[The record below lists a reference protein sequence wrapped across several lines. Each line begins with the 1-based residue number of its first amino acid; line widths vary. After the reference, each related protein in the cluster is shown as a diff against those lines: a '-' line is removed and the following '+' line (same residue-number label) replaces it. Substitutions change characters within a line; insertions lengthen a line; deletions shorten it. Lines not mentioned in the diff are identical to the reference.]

1 MALWDAV
8 PLAHPDPIFAIAE
21 EARAAGS
28 EAIDATIGVYIDEKG
43 QTKLFPSVKKAMTE
57 VLSDYASGSFTYTPL
72 LGIPEYRSAVT
83 ELILPNASLPV
94 ASCATAG
101 GTGSL
106 AINLRMLKLLE
117 SNIRLCLPTPAWAN
131 HAPLC
136 RSAGVAFEE
145 LAVLENGVVRCDVI
159 IDWIRNTSG
168 VRAILLQAGCTNP
181 TGIDLSK
188 DQWKE
193 IMPVLK
199 DSECIVLL
207 DVAYQG
213 FGSDPDTDAAPAR
226 GLVSEGIPVLISWSA
241 SKNHSV
247 YRLRTGMALACVPD
261 EHTRKRVEG
270 HYSTLSRGLWS
281 TAPDLGQSVVAR
293 TQSHHKKEWLDDLAH
308 VRGTL
313 ERKRTVLR
321 ENLPEAF
328 QAALG
333 GIGMFATLPLSAEQI
348 TLLKTKHNVFILN
361 DGRINIAGIP
371 GERLEEFCEK
381 IQTVL

>member
-1 MALWDAV
+1 
-8 PLAHPDPIFAIAE
+8 
-21 EARAAGS
+21 
-28 EAIDATIGVYIDEKG
+28 
-43 QTKLFPSVKKAMTE
+43 MTE

-270 HYSTLSRGLWS
+270 HYSTLSRAFGLRHPISDKALSREHNRITRRNGWMTS
-281 TAPDLGQSVVAR
+281 HMCEVHWNGSAQFSERIFLKPFRPHWVVSVCLRLCRSPQS
-293 TQSHHKKEWLDDLAH
+293 K
-308 VRGTL
+308 
-313 ERKRTVLR
+313 
-321 ENLPEAF
+321 
-328 QAALG
+328 
-333 GIGMFATLPLSAEQI
+333 
-348 TLLKTKHNVFILN
+348 
-361 DGRINIAGIP
+361 
-371 GERLEEFCEK
+371 
-381 IQTVL
+381 